1 MRGALSSSALANG
14 GDDAI
19 TRPADARQRG
29 ILMMSGAHLMVKI

>member
-1 MRGALSSSALANG
+1 MPAALSSYALANG

-29 ILMMSGAHLMVKI
+29 ILMMSGALFMVKI